1 MGIVTYNRLRTVFEK
16 ETIQTTLYSV
26 NNYIEESFS
35 DIIIGCIKT
44 DNKFLLDRRYL

>member
-16 ETIQTTLYSV
+16 DSIQTILYSV

-35 DIIIGCIKT
+35 DIIVGCIKT
-44 DNKFLLDRRYL
+44 DNRW